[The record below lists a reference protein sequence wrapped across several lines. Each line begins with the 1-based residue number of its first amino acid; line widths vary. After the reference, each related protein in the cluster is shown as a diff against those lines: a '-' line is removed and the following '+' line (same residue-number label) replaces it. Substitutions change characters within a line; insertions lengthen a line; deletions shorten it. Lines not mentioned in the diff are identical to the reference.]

1 MKRGGA
7 VVERKSA
14 RVLGPEKKPR
24 VGYHEKEK
32 RVVVKFTEKTFGDCY
47 QDLVA
52 DLAKEKVPDKICKI
66 YEDRTKARE
75 RFQKVVA
82 ALVLISFFAS
92 FLFFFSF
99 FLFFF
104 FFFLFSFL
112 PKKKTNKQKNK

>member
-92 FLFFFSF
+92 LLLFFFSF
-99 FLFFF
+99 SFF

-112 PKKKTNKQKNK
+112 PKKKQTNKKTNE